1 MTTETAPEKISLD
14 ELKSWLWGSANI
26 MRGTVD
32 SSDFKN
38 YIFGLIFLK
47 RLSDV
52 FDERVAAIMKDEK
65 CSETL
70 AMALIKEDNP
80 EQFVP
85 EQARWSNLVKKTENV
100 GESIDE
106 AFAEIERQNPS
117 LEKVLTAIQFGD
129 KDKLSN
135 ELLMRLLRHFN
146 RHKLGNKNLYK
157 ADLLG
162 DAYEYLIGMFADDAG
177 KKGGEFYTP
186 HGVVELIVKLIDPKP
201 GHEIYDPTCGCG
213 GMLVEAANYIRDT
226 YPDDGVVMGKPNC
239 KLYGQ
244 EKNLGTWAIAKLNM
258 FLHNLDGDIR
268 RGDTLVNP
276 QHLDSNNGVMP
287 FDRVIANPPFSSKE
301 WWEPLELNKETKVD
315 KNGKETEI
323 APKYA
328 TELKDPFGRF
338 GLGVAPRTKAD
349 LAFVQHMITST
360 REDGR
365 IGVVV
370 PHGVL
375 FREGEEGKIRQGL
388 LVGKDDFKG
397 DLIEAVIGLPPALF
411 FNTGISA
418 AIVLINKAKPAAL
431 KDKVIFIDAS
441 SDYEDGKSM
450 NYLRNKNIENIVS
463 AYRKAKHEIIDVGEQ
478 AEKSLGEVIKKVE
491 IKKYLRIVEIS
502 EIIKNK
508 YTLSIGRYIDQSN
521 KEDEIDI
528 LKTQSHLDKIKEKIT
543 EIDCKIEFLISG
555 LTETPDINLKESS
568 FGKIPTIW
576 NTVKL
581 GDYTSKIGSGI
592 TPKGGSKAYVEQGI
606 PLLRSQ
612 NILHGKLKLDD
623 VAFISNVQH
632 NKMKNSQLQERDVL
646 LNITGAS
653 IGRCAV
659 LPNNFNVGNVNQHV
673 CIIRTSQKLQPEFC
687 GIFLNSHFGQKQIW
701 NLQAGGNR
709 EGLNF
714 QQIRSFEIHLPP
726 LNEQKRIVEIFNAI
740 DTKLDLIE
748 QLEFE
753 TQNLKKGLMQ
763 KLLTGEWRVPL
774 DCDEEAAA

>member
-52 FDERVAAIMKDEK
+52 FDERIAAIMKDEK
-65 CSETL
+65 CSEVL

-186 HGVVELIVKLIDPKP
+186 HEVVELIVKLIDPKP

-338 GLGVAPRTKAD
+338 ALGVAPRTKAD

-397 DLIEAVIGLPPALF
+397 DLIEAVIGLPPSLF

-418 AIVLINKAKPAAL
+418 AIILINKAKPAAL

-441 SDYEDGKSM
+441 SDYEDGKNM
-450 NYLRNKNIENIVS
+450 NYLREKDIKRIVS
-463 AYRKAKHEIIDVGEQ
+463 EFNKAKQTMIDAGDQTKISLAELLKSIEIEQ
-478 AEKSLGEVIKKVE
+478 
-491 IKKYLRIVEIS
+491 YLRVVEVNQIIANGYNLNIS
-502 EIIKNK
+502 
-508 YTLSIGRYIDQSN
+508 RYIDKSKGESIIN
-521 KEDEIDI
+521 VED
-528 LKTQSHLDKIKEKIT
+528 
-543 EIDCKIEFLISG
+543 
-555 LTETPDINLKESS
+555 
-568 FGKIPTIW
+568 
-576 NTVKL
+576 V
-581 GDYTSKIGSGI
+581 
-592 TPKGGSKAYVEQGI
+592 
-606 PLLRSQ
+606 LLR
-612 NILHGKLKLDD
+612 LKKLDD
-623 VAFISNVQH
+623 KAVINDKYLMSR
-632 NKMKNSQLQERDVL
+632 L
-646 LNITGAS
+646 AS
-653 IGRCAV
+653 IGIE
-659 LPNNFNVGNVNQHV
+659 VN
-673 CIIRTSQKLQPEFC
+673 S
-687 GIFLNSHFGQKQIW
+687 
-701 NLQAGGNR
+701 
-709 EGLNF
+709 
-714 QQIRSFEIHLPP
+714 
-726 LNEQKRIVEIFNAI
+726 
-740 DTKLDLIE
+740 
-748 QLEFE
+748 
-753 TQNLKKGLMQ
+753 
-763 KLLTGEWRVPL
+763 
-774 DCDEEAAA
+774 DE

>member
-1 MTTETAPEKISLD
+1 MTTEIAPEKISLD

-52 FDERVAAIMKDEK
+52 FDERIAAIMKDEK
-65 CSETL
+65 CSEAL

-328 TELKDPFGRF
+328 TELKDPYGRF

-431 KDKVIFIDAS
+431 KNKVIFIDAS
-441 SDYEDGKSM
+441 SDYEDGKNM
-450 NYLRNKNIENIVS
+450 NHLREGDIKKIVTE
-463 AYRKAKHEIIDVGEQ
+463 YNKAKQTMIDAGEQ
-478 AEKSLGEVIKKVE
+478 TEESLVELLKEIE
-491 IKKYLRIVEIS
+491 IKKYLRIVTIK
-502 EIIKNK
+502 EIIKNGHNLNISK
-508 YTLSIGRYIDQSN
+508 YIDSYEKG
-521 KEDEIDI
+521 KEISIITCLKSIAEIDI
-528 LKTQSHLDKIKEKIT
+528 ELNKNDK
-543 EIDCKIEFLISG
+543 
-555 LTETPDINLKESS
+555 
-568 FGKIPTIW
+568 
-576 NTVKL
+576 
-581 GDYTSKIGSGI
+581 
-592 TPKGGSKAYVEQGI
+592 
-606 PLLRSQ
+606 
-612 NILHGKLKLDD
+612 KLK
-623 VAFISNVQH
+623 S
-632 NKMKNSQLQERDVL
+632 L
-646 LNITGAS
+646 LES
-653 IGRCAV
+653 
-659 LPNNFNVGNVNQHV
+659 
-673 CIIRTSQKLQPEFC
+673 
-687 GIFLNSHFGQKQIW
+687 LN
-701 NLQAGGNR
+701 
-709 EGLNF
+709 
-714 QQIRSFEIHLPP
+714 
-726 LNEQKRIVEIFNAI
+726 
-740 DTKLDLIE
+740 
-748 QLEFE
+748 LE
-753 TQNLKKGLMQ
+753 
-763 KLLTGEWRVPL
+763 VH
-774 DCDEEAAA
+774 

>member
-52 FDERVAAIMKDEK
+52 FDERIAAIMKDEK
-65 CSETL
+65 CSEAL

-375 FREGEEGKIRQGL
+375 FREGEEGKIRKGL

-397 DLIEAVIGLPPALF
+397 DLIEAVIGLPPSLF

-418 AIVLINKAKPAAL
+418 AILLINKAKPAAL
-431 KDKVIFIDAS
+431 KDKVIFINAS
-441 SDYEDGKSM
+441 SDYEDGKNM
-450 NYLRNKNIENIVS
+450 NHLREDDIRKIVS
-463 AYRKAKHEIIDVGEQ
+463 EFNKARQTIVNAGEQ
-478 AEKSLGEVIKKVE
+478 TEESLEEMLRKIE
-491 IKKYLRIVEIS
+491 IEKYLRIITLDEIA
-502 EIIKNK
+502 KNE
-508 YTLSIGRYIDQSN
+508 YNLSISRYIDTSN
-521 KEDEIDI
+521 KEQIINISDTIKNIKKIDEKLSLVDAELEGYIS
-528 LKTQSHLDKIKEKIT
+528 LFVKEG
-543 EIDCKIEFLISG
+543 C
-555 LTETPDINLKESS
+555 
-568 FGKIPTIW
+568 
-576 NTVKL
+576 VK
-581 GDYTSKIGSGI
+581 
-592 TPKGGSKAYVEQGI
+592 
-606 PLLRSQ
+606 
-612 NILHGKLKLDD
+612 
-623 VAFISNVQH
+623 
-632 NKMKNSQLQERDVL
+632 
-646 LNITGAS
+646 
-653 IGRCAV
+653 
-659 LPNNFNVGNVNQHV
+659 
-673 CIIRTSQKLQPEFC
+673 
-687 GIFLNSHFGQKQIW
+687 
-701 NLQAGGNR
+701 
-709 EGLNF
+709 
-714 QQIRSFEIHLPP
+714 
-726 LNEQKRIVEIFNAI
+726 
-740 DTKLDLIE
+740 
-748 QLEFE
+748 
-753 TQNLKKGLMQ
+753 
-763 KLLTGEWRVPL
+763 
-774 DCDEEAAA
+774 